1 MFDLISEI
9 GQTMRNNR
17 LRTGLTGFAVAWGI
31 FMLIILLGLSR
42 GVMSGFE
49 EQSSKH
55 SLNSIDVWSGN
66 TSMPYQGYNKGRS
79 ISLKASTVE
88 SLNNSGNRYIS
99 TAIAEKTIDTAKV
112 VGPKD
117 YVSAGVNG
125 VSPESFGTHWLDMKA
140 GRFINRADMDGRRKV
155 MVISQ
160 KTARTIFGTDSSD
173 VVGRRV
179 SSLGL
184 SWTIIGLYA
193 REWNEDEN
201 FIPFTTTVALSG
213 GDARIWS
220 MNVITDNVS
229 DEASAAEAVTSV
241 RTELARIHN
250 FDPDDESATP
260 MWDNF
265 TGHLQSLKG
274 MMILNYAVWVIG
286 LFTML
291 SGIIGV
297 SNIMFVSVRERT
309 HEIGIRR
316 AIGAK
321 RRDILTQIILESVTI
336 TTIFGYVGVV
346 MGMVVMQV
354 INHFFGSGSGTNTPL
369 GNPTVDLGIAMNVTL
384 VLIIAGALAGLFP
397 ALKATKVKPVEA
409 LRDE

>member
-49 EQSSKH
+49 EQSSKR
-55 SLNSIDVWSGN
+55 SMNNIDVWAGY

-79 ISLKASTVE
+79 IRLKASTVE
-88 SLNNSGNRYIS
+88 SLNKSGNRYVS

-125 VSPESFGTHWLDMKA
+125 VSPESFGSHWIDMKA
-140 GRFINRADMDGRRKV
+140 GRFINRADMKGNRKV

-160 KTARTIFGTDSSD
+160 KTARTIFGSDSSD

-193 REWNEDEN
+193 REWDENEN
-201 FIPFTTTVALSG
+201 FIPFTTAVALSG
-213 GDARIWS
+213 GEANIWS

-229 DEASAAEAVTSV
+229 DEASAAEAVTAV
-241 RTELARIHN
+241 RGELARIHH
-250 FDPDDESATP
+250 FDPDDKSATP

-265 TGHLQSLKG
+265 TGYLQSRKG
-274 MMILNYAVWVIG
+274 MAILNYAVWVIG

-354 INHFFGSGSGTNTPL
+354 INHFFGSGSGTNSPL
-369 GNPTVDLGIAMNVTL
+369 GNPTVDLGIALKVTL